1 MFRIKT
7 IGLAE
12 VLDGVLKSRGRAR
25 RTRRVRGEKTRSPR
39 TRRCSSFFAIVHDLA
54 AAAR

>member
-12 VLDGVLKSRGRAR
+12 LLDGVLKSSD
-25 RTRRVRGEKTRSPR
+25 VRHAASR
-39 TRRCSSFFAIVHDLA
+39 A
-54 AAAR
+54 AASTG

>member
-12 VLDGVLKSRGRAR
+12 LLDGVLKSSGDPRAGAVVAAEKFQSHHAR
-25 RTRRVRGEKTRSPR
+25 R
-39 TRRCSSFFAIVHDLA
+39 CADFFAIVDDFPV
-54 AAAR
+54 AAR